1 MAQSMTNTTM
11 SRTADAP
18 EALVP
23 CNGCTACCRNTA
35 PIGIW
40 PSHGDNLAFYIQRD
54 MVDEFVE
61 TIDGHTGTGYALR
74 RKPDGDCHFV
84 GESAARY
91 TITGRI
97 SAGHSTVE
105 RSTRHS
111 RDNSD
116 AAAFAEA
123 SSTPKCF
130 TARSS

>member
-1 MAQSMTNTTM
+1 MTNTTM

-54 MVDEFVE
+54 MVEEFVE

-74 RKPDGDCHFV
+74 RKPHGDCHFLGDSGCTIYDHRPYQCRTFDCRAFYASLTRQQRRRGIRK
-84 GESAARY
+84 GELNPEVLDRAEQLR
-91 TITGRI
+91 
-97 SAGHSTVE
+97 AG
-105 RSTRHS
+105 
-111 RDNSD
+111 
-116 AAAFAEA
+116 
-123 SSTPKCF
+123 
-130 TARSS
+130 